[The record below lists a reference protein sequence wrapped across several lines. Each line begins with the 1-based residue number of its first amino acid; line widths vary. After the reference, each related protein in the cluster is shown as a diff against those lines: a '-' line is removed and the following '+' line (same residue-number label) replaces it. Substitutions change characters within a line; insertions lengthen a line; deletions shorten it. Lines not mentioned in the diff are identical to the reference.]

1 MNLFTS
7 SSKIFKHRIPTSVVV
22 TACLLCLYQVLVT
35 TKVIVSSAGMNQW
48 QGNFIKIQ
56 KYAYKEQPKP
66 KVVIV
71 GSSLA
76 SNFAEFSD
84 IVDYFNDNII
94 NLALRGGCSQTG
106 LEAVRRHQIKP
117 SILAIE
123 INYTTIATM
132 DKSIVESIYDP
143 FLYALRDR
151 FSILRQEY
159 QPLGAIIA
167 TLRNSPKLS
176 PQSQFQALVKTEH
189 DKNSLKHPQPI
200 KGKVI
205 KKERPTV
212 PVNQKV
218 TELVDRLVLQRV
230 EAGKIP
236 LSATEKLIFKQQA
249 DLIKL
254 QIAEI
259 KQHGVR
265 VVLFDIPEESRVEQT
280 LRAKQI
286 KALMKELFP
295 IDKFEWLIEPPL
307 RNWTT
312 SDGLHLAPTDAR
324 DYAAFFK
331 EQLLGED

>member
-7 SSKIFKHRIPTSVVV
+7 SSKVFKHRIATSVVV
-22 TACLLCLYQVLVT
+22 TGCLLCLYQVLVT

-56 KYAYKEQPKP
+56 KYAYQQQPKP

-106 LEAVRRHQIKP
+106 LEAVRRHPIKP

-123 INYTTIATM
+123 MNYTTIATM

-151 FSILRQEY
+151 FSMFRQEY

-167 TLRNSPKLS
+167 TLRNYPKL
-176 PQSQFQALVKTEH
+176 PPQALAKTEH

-200 KGKVI
+200 KGKLR
-205 KKERPTV
+205 KKARSTV
-212 PVNQKV
+212 PVNPKV
-218 TELVDRLVLQRV
+218 TELVDRLVFQRV

-236 LSATEKLIFKQQA
+236 LTPPEKLILKQQA
-249 DLIKL
+249 DLIKW

-259 KQHGVR
+259 KQYGVR

-280 LRAKQI
+280 LRTKQI

-312 SDGLHLAPTDAR
+312 SDGLHLAPNDAR

-331 EQLLGED
+331 QQLLGED